1 MLSELASTEQG
12 LKNPEAEAR
21 LAAVGANLVGHA
33 PGSRAAREFLDR
45 ANNPLHLLLIALA
58 GVFSYRALGF
68 APLPA
73 PPTRCK
79 MWFVRFSYLR
89 SASLLA

>member
-33 PGSRAAREFLDR
+33 PGSSVARELLDR
-45 ANNPLHLLLIALA
+45 ANNPLNLLLIALA
-58 GVFSYRALGF
+58 GVSYRALGF
-68 APLPA
+68 VPLPA